1 MASPVDSAARAVILT
16 IGHSNHPFEHFL
28 GLLRRHAITAV
39 ADVRSRPYT
48 KYAKHFCREPL
59 ERLLRAQSIPYV
71 FLGDLIGGK
80 PDDPALLG
88 PDGKP
93 DYALIA
99 ATPAFATGIE
109 RLITGASTHVIALM
123 CGEEDPSCCHRHHL
137 IAPALSARGL
147 SVRHIRGDGRIED
160 DDALRR
166 ASESQAGPQQ
176 LLLL

>member
-1 MASPVDSAARAVILT
+1 MRLCVFT

-28 GLLRRHAITAV
+28 GLLRLHAITAV

-80 PDDPALLG
+80 PDDPSLLG
-88 PDGKP
+88 PDGRP
-93 DYALIA
+93 DYSLIA
-99 ATPAFATGIE
+99 ATPAFALGIE

-123 CGEEDPSCCHRHHL
+123 CGEEDPSACHRHHL
-137 IAPALSARGL
+137 IAPALTARGL
-147 SVRHIRGDGRIED
+147 TVRHIRGDGRIED
-160 DDALRR
+160 DAALRATAR
-166 ASESQAGPQQ
+166 AS
-176 LLLL
+176 LFDLD

>member
-1 MASPVDSAARAVILT
+1 MARANTILT

-28 GLLRRHAITAV
+28 DLLRRHAVTAV

-80 PDDPALLG
+80 PDDPSLLG

-99 ATPAFATGIE
+99 ATPGFALGIE
-109 RLITGASTHVIALM
+109 RLVTGAATHAIALM
-123 CGEEDPSCCHRHHL
+123 CGEEDPSTCHRHHL
-137 IAPALSARGL
+137 IAPALTARGVA
-147 SVRHIRGDGRIED
+147 VRHIRGDGRIED

-166 ASESQAGPQQ
+166 ASVSQAGPQQ
-176 LLLL
+176 LQLFS

>member
-1 MASPVDSAARAVILT
+1 VASPVDSAARTFILT
-16 IGHSNHPFEHFL
+16 IGHSNHPFEYFL

-59 ERLLRAQSIPYV
+59 ERLLRAQPIPYV

-80 PDDPALLG
+80 PGDPSLLG

-99 ATPAFATGIE
+99 ATPDFALGID
-109 RLITGASTHVIALM
+109 RLVTGASTHAIALM
-123 CGEEDPSCCHRHHL
+123 CGEEDPSTCHRHHL
-137 IAPALSARGL
+137 IAPALTARGL
-147 SVRHIRGDGRIED
+147 AVRHIRGDGRIED
-160 DDALRR
+160 DAALRAVAR
-166 ASESQAGPQQ
+166 VS
-176 LLLL
+176 LLDLG